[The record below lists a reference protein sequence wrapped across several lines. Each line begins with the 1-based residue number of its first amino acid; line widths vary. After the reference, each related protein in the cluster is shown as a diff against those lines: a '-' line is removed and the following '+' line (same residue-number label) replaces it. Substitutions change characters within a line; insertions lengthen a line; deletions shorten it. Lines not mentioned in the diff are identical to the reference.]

1 MDCFSM
7 LNKRPV
13 GERYMQK
20 KDERKKLN
28 EKLEI
33 MDSFS
38 LLNKMTVGERCMQ
51 KNERKIVRKKV
62 KKKLEATRSQLGK
75 GGCQKIKEKIM
86 KKKLKAVDSFS
97 KMNKEKN

>member
-1 MDCFSM
+1 MPPPSRAPQARGESSRVSASRPCRPKAGKGLLNKKLEIMDCFSIFNM
-7 LNKRPV
+7 RPI

-51 KNERKIVRKKV
+51 KM
-62 KKKLEATRSQLGK
+62 
-75 GGCQKIKEKIM
+75 KEK
-86 KKKLKAVDSFS
+86 S
-97 KMNKEKN
+97 

>member
-1 MDCFSM
+1 MDCFSIF
-7 LNKRPV
+7 NKRPV

-51 KNERKIVRKKV
+51 KM
-62 KKKLEATRSQLGK
+62 
-75 GGCQKIKEKIM
+75 KEK
-86 KKKLKAVDSFS
+86 S
-97 KMNKEKN
+97 

>member
-1 MDCFSM
+1 MDCFSI

-38 LLNKMTVGERCMQ
+38 LLNKMT
-51 KNERKIVRKKV
+51 IVRKKV

-75 GGCQKIKEKIM
+75 GGCQKIKEK
-86 KKKLKAVDSFS
+86 KSQSRGQLLL
-97 KMNKEKN
+97 MNKEKN

>member
-1 MDCFSM
+1 MDCFSIFNM
-7 LNKRPV
+7 RSI

-38 LLNKMTVGERCMQ
+38 LLNKMPVGERCMQ

-75 GGCQKIKEKIM
+75 GGCQKIKEK
-86 KKKLKAVDSFS
+86 KSE
-97 KMNKEKN
+97 EKTQSRG

>member
-1 MDCFSM
+1 MDCFSIFNM
-7 LNKRPV
+7 RPI

-51 KNERKIVRKKV
+51 KM
-62 KKKLEATRSQLGK
+62 
-75 GGCQKIKEKIM
+75 KEK
-86 KKKLKAVDSFS
+86 S
-97 KMNKEKN
+97 